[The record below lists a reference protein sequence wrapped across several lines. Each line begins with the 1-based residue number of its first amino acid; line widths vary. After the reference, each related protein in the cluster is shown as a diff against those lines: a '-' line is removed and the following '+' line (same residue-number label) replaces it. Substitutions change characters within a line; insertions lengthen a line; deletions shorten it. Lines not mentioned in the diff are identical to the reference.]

1 MCVSLSCVH
10 ARGTHSR
17 MHARAS
23 AWMHTHVCSLAH
35 THLHAH
41 TRACTHTCMHV
52 CMNMHALSLSLA
64 HTRTLSLS
72 LACSLSLCPSLSLFL
87 SLPLSSSLA
96 RSLSLI
102 LARARALLFTVRA
115 FLVDENVE
123 AEDAIKISWD
133 LCFEPVGYM
142 CVFRQHNI
150 RLGERQVS
158 SSTGN
163 VSIPAPRAPGA
174 FSVTLQGTNSRDTL
188 LQVI

>member
-1 MCVSLSCVH
+1 MRAALGCRGRFLLHRNTDRMFRSRGPLARSVAQVCECVTVRVFMCVSLSCVH

-35 THLHAH
+35 AHLHAH

-52 CMNMHALSLSLA
+52 CMNMHALSLSRA
-64 HTRTLSLS
+64 HTRTLSLY

-102 LARARALLFTVRA
+102 LARARALLSRA
-115 FLVDENVE
+115 LRHSAGIFGRR
-123 AEDAIKISWD
+123 K
-133 LCFEPVGYM
+133 
-142 CVFRQHNI
+142 R
-150 RLGERQVS
+150 
-158 SSTGN
+158 
-163 VSIPAPRAPGA
+163 
-174 FSVTLQGTNSRDTL
+174 
-188 LQVI
+188 